1 MKPIEIC
8 FATGKNAQS
17 YVRWLQQHKT
27 FIVTVS
33 IIGECTSMHRTLQET
48 DNVGKLLTQGFIMF
62 AALTSQISSD
72 EVAKGKATVYLQR
85 PF

>member
-1 MKPIEIC
+1 
-8 FATGKNAQS
+8 
-17 YVRWLQQHKT
+17 
-27 FIVTVS
+27 
-33 IIGECTSMHRTLQET
+33 MHRTLQET

-85 PF
+85 PFWHWRMHNPM